1 MYLLFAL
8 TAGLVGCF
16 HINRLYKFS
25 EGVWREFREC
35 GVSAYPLN
43 KLFKVF
49 YLPFLYFDFFL
60 QIYDFNFKLRLFVLV
75 SYVFP
80 FAKGSI
86 LSICKELYV
95 LVAIPSS

>member
-60 QIYDFNFKLRLFVLV
+60 QIANCNNKLDT
-75 SYVFP
+75 P
-80 FAKGSI
+80 W
-86 LSICKELYV
+86 
-95 LVAIPSS
+95 

>member
-16 HINRLYKFS
+16 HINHLYKFS

-60 QIYDFNFKLRLFVLV
+60 QIYDFNF
-75 SYVFP
+75 
-80 FAKGSI
+80 I
-86 LSICKELYV
+86 LCRRSRPRFSHRATKRQTD
-95 LVAIPSS
+95 S